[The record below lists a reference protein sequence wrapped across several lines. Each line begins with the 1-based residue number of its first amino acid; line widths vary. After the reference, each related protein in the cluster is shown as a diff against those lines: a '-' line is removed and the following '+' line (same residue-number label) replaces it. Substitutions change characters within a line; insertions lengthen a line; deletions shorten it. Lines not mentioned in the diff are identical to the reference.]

1 MNWNEK
7 RRRAARG
14 KRKQKAMERETERQ
28 TEVACV
34 LAERFGG
41 IEVIVNEGE
50 FL

>member
-1 MNWNEK
+1 MKREEEQQGEK
-7 RRRAARG
+7 ES
-14 KRKQKAMERETERQ
+14 KTPWKERQRDRQ

>member
-1 MNWNEK
+1 MK
-7 RRRAARG
+7 REEEQQG
-14 KRKQKAMERETERQ
+14 KKKAKSHGKKERQTERQ

-41 IEVIVNEGE
+41 IEVIENEGE

>member
-1 MNWNEK
+1 MK
-7 RRRAARG
+7 REEEQQG
-14 KRKQKAMERETERQ
+14 KKKAKSHGKKERQ

>member
-1 MNWNEK
+1 MK
-7 RRRAARG
+7 REEEQQGKKKAKGHG
-14 KRKQKAMERETERQ
+14 KRDRE

>member
-1 MNWNEK
+1 MK
-7 RRRAARG
+7 REEEQQGKKKAKRHG
-14 KRKQKAMERETERQ
+14 KRDRE

>member
-1 MNWNEK
+1 
-7 RRRAARG
+7 
-14 KRKQKAMERETERQ
+14 MERKRDRQ

>member
-1 MNWNEK
+1 M
-7 RRRAARG
+7 RREEEQQG
-14 KRKQKAMERETERQ
+14 KKKAKSHGKKERQ